1 MSVQN
6 VVLGQII
13 RRRGYGYEL
22 ADRLREWSEALE
34 LSESAIYAALRSLET
49 KGLIVEVGDDTP
61 EQDRRRSNVRVIYEA
76 TPEGQS
82 YFQQWMAAVPKKR
95 PLREELH
102 MQLMVAEDDD
112 IPALVEGLRQ
122 MEEDCRTD
130 LARIIGCSFDPQR
143 SAHARISSF
152 GAPLVQDG
160 LISHLQTTMEW
171 AQRSRSAL
179 RNRLDGGSTGVPGRQ
194 RP

>member
-1 MSVQN
+1 M
-6 VVLGQII
+6 VLGQII

-34 LSESAIYAALRSLET
+34 LSESAIYAALRSLEA
-49 KGLIVEVGDDTP
+49 KGLIVEVGQDAP
-61 EQDRRRSNVRVIYEA
+61 EQDRRRSNVRLIYEA
-76 TPEGQS
+76 TAKGQDS
-82 YFQQWMAAVPKKR
+82 FQRWMAGAPKKR

-112 IPALVEGLRQ
+112 IPALLEGLRQ
-122 MEEDCRTD
+122 MEEDCRAD
-130 LARIIGCSFDPQR
+130 LARIIGCAFDSRR

-160 LISHLQTTMEW
+160 LISHLQNTMEW
-171 AQRSRSAL
+171 AQRSRRAL
-179 RNRLDGGSTGVPGRQ
+179 QNHLDGRSSSVSERQ

>member
-6 VVLGQII
+6 VVLGQLI

-22 ADRLREWSEALE
+22 ADRLREWSDALE

-49 KGLIVEVGDDTP
+49 KGLITEVGT
-61 EQDRRRSNVRVIYEA
+61 EVSEYDRRRSNVRVIYEA
-76 TPEGQS
+76 TAEGRD
-82 YFQQWMAAVPKKR
+82 YFRDWMAATSRKR

-102 MQLMVAEDDD
+102 MQLMVAEDED

-130 LARIIGCSFDPQR
+130 LARIIGCTLDAQR
-143 SAHARISSF
+143 SAHARISTF
-152 GAPLVQDG
+152 GAPLVQDA

-171 AQRSRSAL
+171 AQRSCRAL
-179 RNRLDGGSTGVPGRQ
+179 QNRMDAGSTGVPGRH